1 MSWLRLHPRAPTSG
15 PVRPRARR
23 GEGEQLR
30 HDIIDAAERLLIET
44 GDERSVSIRAIA
56 SAVGVS
62 PPAVYLHF
70 PDKESLIYAVCAKQ
84 FAIFDAELE
93 AAAAPATDSTDEL
106 ERRGRAYVEFGL
118 SHREAY
124 RIMFMGH
131 PDPERQR
138 SETLTR
144 PGMDAFQHLVDA
156 VQRGIDRGEF
166 RAVDP
171 VGAAIGIWT
180 AVHGITSLLIT
191 MDSFPWPDIDT
202 LLDVGCGAQL
212 TSLRVALE

>member
-1 MSWLRLHPRAPTSG
+1 MSRRRLHPRAPSG
-15 PVRPRARR
+15 GARPRARR

-30 HDIIDAAERLLIET
+30 HEIIDAAEQLLIET
-44 GDERSVSIRAIA
+44 GDERTVSIRAIA
-56 SAVGVS
+56 QAVGVS

-106 ERRGRAYVEFGL
+106 RRRGRAYAQFGL
-118 SHREAY
+118 AHREAY

-131 PDPERQR
+131 PEGHAD
-138 SETLTR
+138 ETVV
-144 PGMDAFQHLVDA
+144 GAGSVAFQHLVDA
-156 VQRGIDRGEF
+156 VQQGIDRGEF

-171 VGAAIGIWT
+171 VQAAIGIWT
-180 AVHGITSLLIT
+180 AVHGITSLRISLPF
-191 MDSFPWPDIDT
+191 FPWPDVAA
-202 LLDVGCGAQL
+202 LVELACGPHL
-212 TSLRVALE
+212 SVLRSAPAE